1 MFLSLIENYIILIIL
16 MKYLNDFVLY
26 DFTFQNE
33 RENKHSINFGIN
45 FINESLRKFSS
56 TIFSREI
63 ANLLNLFLRLIT
75 VLYETS

>member
-1 MFLSLIENYIILIIL
+1 MILL
-16 MKYLNDFVLY
+16 
-26 DFTFQNE
+26 FTFQNE